1 MPSERLRG
9 AAAGDELDRVR
20 LRLAAGHFHAG
31 RAQRHARQDQSLRV
45 ELLRQQTLDVVGRHV
60 AFDHI
65 SANFR
70 GVARTLAIRN
80 AQPLLERVE
89 VRSEE
94 RRVGKECVSTCRSR
108 WSPYHSKKK
117 RKTTKINYTIE
128 ND

>member
-1 MPSERLRG
+1 MVRRPPGSTRLDTLFPYTTLFRSERLLG

-80 AQPLLERVE
+80 AQPLLD
-89 VRSEE
+89 RSEE
-94 RRVGKECVSTCRSR
+94 HTSELQSLMRISYAVF
-108 WSPYHSKKK
+108 
-117 RKTTKINYTIE
+117 
-128 ND
+128 